1 MEQRLRGTGRD
12 DLQEL
17 LPGKNS
23 LGREKSSS
31 KAAFPWHR
39 IPQGAVGW
47 KGNFP
52 GNWSFE
58 HFPKV
63 AP

>member
-23 LGREKSSS
+23 LGWEKSSS
-31 KAAFPWHR
+31 KAAFPS
-39 IPQGAVGW
+39 PQGAAGW

-58 HFPKV
+58 RFPKF